1 MATLNT
7 SVAPVLSA
15 DCKTLTLVYTSAPG
29 ASDLL
34 TNEISGAT
42 IYANVAGGVVGNTWT
57 ITSSM
62 ISLSGVLTVSEI
74 VATVKTPRKYL
85 IGTCELDCCV
95 ADLLQTAIDCAC
107 NCSKCDD
114 DLRKAEKI
122 HLLSES
128 AKYAVINSNI
138 TDAINKY
145 KTAKSFCDETCGCGC

>member
-1 MATLNT
+1 
-7 SVAPVLSA
+7 
-15 DCKTLTLVYTSAPG
+15 
-29 ASDLL
+29 
-34 TNEISGAT
+34 
-42 IYANVAGGVVGNTWT
+42 
-57 ITSSM
+57 M

-95 ADLLQTAIDCAC
+95 ADLLQTSIDCAC

-128 AKYAVINSNI
+128 AKYAVINNNI

>member
-1 MATLNT
+1 MATLT
-7 SVAPVLSA
+7 SSTLSA
-15 DCKTLTLVYTSAPG
+15 DCKTLTLVYSSAPG
-29 ASDLL
+29 VADLL

-42 IYANVAGGVVGNTWT
+42 IYANIAGGVVGNTWT
-57 ITSSM
+57 VTSSM
-62 ISLSGVLTVSEI
+62 ISLSGVLTVLEDI
-74 VATVKTPRKYL
+74 GATNAPRAYL

-95 ADLLQTAIDCAC
+95 ANLLQTSIDCAC

>member
-1 MATLNT
+1 MATLT
-7 SVAPVLSA
+7 SSTLSA
-15 DCKTLTLVYTSAPG
+15 DCKTLTLVYSSAPG
-29 ASDLL
+29 AADLL
-34 TNEISGAT
+34 TNEVSGAT
-42 IYANVAGGVVGNTWT
+42 IYASIAGGVVGNTWT
-57 ITSSM
+57 VTSSM
-62 ISLSGVLTVSEI
+62 ISLSGVLTVLEDI
-74 VATVKTPRKYL
+74 GDVNTPRAYL

-95 ADLLQTAIDCAC
+95 ANLLQTSIDCAC

>member
-1 MATLNT
+1 MATLT
-7 SVAPVLSA
+7 SSTLSA
-15 DCKTLTLVYTSAPG
+15 DCKTLTLVYSSAPG
-29 ASDLL
+29 AADLL
-34 TNEISGAT
+34 TNEVSGAT
-42 IYANVAGGVVGNTWT
+42 IYANIVGGVVGNTWT
-57 ITSSM
+57 VTSSM
-62 ISLSGVLTVSEI
+62 ISLSGVLTVLEDI
-74 VATVKTPRKYL
+74 GATNTPRAYL

-95 ADLLQTAIDCAC
+95 ADLLQTSIDCAC

-128 AKYAVINSNI
+128 AKYAVINNNI

>member
-1 MATLNT
+1 MATLSSST
-7 SVAPVLSA
+7 LST

-29 ASDLL
+29 AADLL
-34 TNEISGAT
+34 TNEVSGAT
-42 IYANVAGGVVGNTWT
+42 IYANIVGGVVGNTWT
-57 ITSSM
+57 VTSSM
-62 ISLSGVLTVSEI
+62 ISLSGVLTVLED
-74 VATVKTPRKYL
+74 VGATNTPRAYL

-95 ADLLQTAIDCAC
+95 ADLLQTSIDCAC

-128 AKYAVINSNI
+128 AKYAVINNNI